1 MMKIGG
7 RPIAL
12 MITSMLIATVFAGCS
27 GLGNINPNAKLTSDM
42 DEINAGETVNFDA
55 RESTTP
61 NPAIIEEYRWDF
73 DDGNKKTTKQGVV
86 SHQYINPGYYSI
98 QVTVVNDQ
106 GGIDTEYSSLFVN
119 SPPILI
125 FEVSNVI
132 RTGSTVLLD
141 ASESLDPEGGVVS
154 FEWDFDI
161 TEDSNNDGDPS
172 NDADATSAIS
182 NQLLLTESGNRT
194 GRITVIDDKGATNT
208 SIWTVMVISRTF
220 RIIWEPKHVE
230 FEWNGYLE
238 QGKSYEI
245 IKNPFPESR
254 MISMNSTLILARDL
268 IPIMWP
274 EDNFTLSIRVP
285 TSGWSTFSST
295 THENITQ
302 NASVTIL
309 KDEMNTYPETGYTI
323 SADSSDDL
331 LYSLLNQAGQR
342 FGQGD
347 WIWTITADD
356 CHPDIPIDDID
367 PDQGNDWKLVIDFL
381 VLVPRI
387 SEIGI

>member
-1 MMKIGG
+1 
-7 RPIAL
+7 
-12 MITSMLIATVFAGCS
+12 
-27 GLGNINPNAKLTSDM
+27 
-42 DEINAGETVNFDA
+42 
-55 RESTTP
+55 
-61 NPAIIEEYRWDF
+61 
-73 DDGNKKTTKQGVV
+73 
-86 SHQYINPGYYSI
+86 
-98 QVTVVNDQ
+98 
-106 GGIDTEYSSLFVN
+106 
-119 SPPILI
+119 
-125 FEVSNVI
+125 
-132 RTGSTVLLD
+132 
-141 ASESLDPEGGVVS
+141 
-154 FEWDFDI
+154 
-161 TEDSNNDGDPS
+161 
-172 NDADATSAIS
+172 
-182 NQLLLTESGNRT
+182 
-194 GRITVIDDKGATNT
+194 
-208 SIWTVMVISRTF
+208 
-220 RIIWEPKHVE
+220 
-230 FEWNGYLE
+230 
-238 QGKSYEI
+238 
-245 IKNPFPESR
+245 
-254 MISMNSTLILARDL
+254 MNSTLILARDL
-268 IPIMWP
+268 IRIMWP

>member
-1 MMKIGG
+1 MMEITG

-61 NPAIIEEYRWDF
+61 NPTIIEEYRWDF

-86 SHQYINPGYYSI
+86 SHQFINPGYYSI

-106 GGIDTEYSSLFVN
+106 GGIDTEYTSLFVN
-119 SPPILI
+119 SPPILV

-141 ASESLDPEGGVVS
+141 ASESFDPEGGVVS

-172 NDADATSAIS
+172 NDADATSAIT
-182 NQLLLTESGNRT
+182 NQLTLIESGNRT
-194 GRITVIDDKGATNT
+194 GRITIMDDKGATNT
-208 SIWTVMVISRTF
+208 STWTVMVISRTF

-254 MISMNSTLILARDL
+254 MISMNSTLTLARDL

-274 EDNFTLSIRVP
+274 EDNFSLYLDVP
-285 TSGWSTFSST
+285 LTGWSTFTST
-295 THENITQ
+295 THDNITE
-302 NASVTIL
+302 NATAYISL
-309 KDEMNTYPETGYTI
+309 DNMNERPEI
-323 SADSSDDL
+323 NFDF
-331 LYSLLNQAGQR
+331 LYSCSN
-342 FGQGD
+342 
-347 WIWTITADD
+347 
-356 CHPDIPIDDID
+356 
-367 PDQGNDWKLVIDFL
+367 KL
-381 VLVPRI
+381 PYP
-387 SEIGI
+387 